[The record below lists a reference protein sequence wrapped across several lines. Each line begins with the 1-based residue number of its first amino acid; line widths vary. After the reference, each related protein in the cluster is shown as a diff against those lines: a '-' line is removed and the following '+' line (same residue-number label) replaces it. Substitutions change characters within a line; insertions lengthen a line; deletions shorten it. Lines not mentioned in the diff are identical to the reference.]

1 MNQEPDSTVRTAAQ
15 VEWKCETNA
24 HQNPRRSAG
33 PRRSAFIAGQVAT
46 VVTAL
51 RDEGEFR
58 QAFRSPIFSPPVPLA
73 RLSVAAR
80 GLKCERRG
88 DRRAHGGAPRRADGL
103 GATLIDIVLAQRA
116 VLWRE
121 GMTALLAREPDFR
134 VVVRPTRLEDVWPSV
149 RRRRPDVVLLDAELP
164 GESTVECVCTQLCE
178 RRPDVK
184 VLILV
189 ERWAAAL
196 AALTRL
202 APQTGFLTVDASPA
216 QLVDGL
222 RRIVDGKP
230 VLDLELAVAALSAG
244 DNPLTDREREVLL
257 KAVDGAPTKDIAA
270 ELFLST
276 GTVRNY
282 LSRAMA
288 KTGARSRIEAVRI
301 ARDEGWI

>member
-1 MNQEPDSTVRTAAQ
+1 
-15 VEWKCETNA
+15 
-24 HQNPRRSAG
+24 
-33 PRRSAFIAGQVAT
+33 
-46 VVTAL
+46 
-51 RDEGEFR
+51 
-58 QAFRSPIFSPPVPLA
+58 
-73 RLSVAAR
+73 
-80 GLKCERRG
+80 
-88 DRRAHGGAPRRADGL
+88 
-103 GATLIDIVLAQRA
+103 LIDIALAQRA

-121 GMTALLAREPDFR
+121 GLAALLHREVDFR
-134 VVVRPTRLEDVWPSV
+134 VVVRANRLEDVRAV
-149 RRRRPDVVLLDAELP
+149 MRRRPDVLLLDSELP
-164 GESTVECVCTQLCE
+164 GDPPVDTVCAEMCE
-178 RRPDVK
+178 QYPDIK

-189 ERWAAAL
+189 ERWAATL
-196 AALTRL
+196 ATLTRL

-216 QLVDGL
+216 QLIDGL
-222 RRIVDGKP
+222 RRIVAGKP

-257 KAVDGAPTKDIAA
+257 KAVDGAPTKAIAA

>member
-1 MNQEPDSTVRTAAQ
+1 M
-15 VEWKCETNA
+15 
-24 HQNPRRSAG
+24 
-33 PRRSAFIAGQVAT
+33 
-46 VVTAL
+46 
-51 RDEGEFR
+51 
-58 QAFRSPIFSPPVPLA
+58 
-73 RLSVAAR
+73 
-80 GLKCERRG
+80 
-88 DRRAHGGAPRRADGL
+88 

>member
-1 MNQEPDSTVRTAAQ
+1 M
-15 VEWKCETNA
+15 
-24 HQNPRRSAG
+24 
-33 PRRSAFIAGQVAT
+33 
-46 VVTAL
+46 
-51 RDEGEFR
+51 
-58 QAFRSPIFSPPVPLA
+58 
-73 RLSVAAR
+73 
-80 GLKCERRG
+80 
-88 DRRAHGGAPRRADGL
+88 
-103 GATLIDIVLAQRA
+103 IDIALAQRA

-121 GMTALLAREPDFR
+121 GLAALLDREADFR
-134 VVVRPTRLEDVWPSV
+134 VVVRLNRLDDVLSAV
-149 RRRRPDVVLLDAELP
+149 RRRRPDVLLLDAELP
-164 GESTVECVCTQLCE
+164 GEPPVESVCADLCD
-178 RRPDVK
+178 RHPDLK

-189 ERWAAAL
+189 ERWAATL
-196 AALTRL
+196 AGLTRL
-202 APQTGFLTVDASPA
+202 APQTGFLTVDSSPA

-257 KAVDGAPTKDIAA
+257 KAVDGAPTKAIAA

>member
-1 MNQEPDSTVRTAAQ
+1 M
-15 VEWKCETNA
+15 
-24 HQNPRRSAG
+24 
-33 PRRSAFIAGQVAT
+33 
-46 VVTAL
+46 
-51 RDEGEFR
+51 
-58 QAFRSPIFSPPVPLA
+58 
-73 RLSVAAR
+73 
-80 GLKCERRG
+80 
-88 DRRAHGGAPRRADGL
+88 
-103 GATLIDIVLAQRA
+103 IDIALAQRA

-121 GMTALLAREPDFR
+121 GLAALLGREGDFR
-134 VVVRPTRLEDVWPSV
+134 VVVRPTRLEDVWPAV
-149 RRRRPDVVLLDAELP
+149 RRRQPDVILLDAELP
-164 GESTVECVCTQLCE
+164 GVPPVDAMCAQLCE
-178 RRPDVK
+178 RRPEIK

-189 ERWAAAL
+189 ERWAATL

-216 QLVDGL
+216 QLIEGL

-257 KAVDGAPTKDIAA
+257 KSVDGAPTKAIAS
-270 ELFLST
+270 ELFLSN

-282 LSRAMA
+282 LSRAIA